1 LKTAKTLSASFGLAG
16 MLLAGTLYAQQPPP
30 HAPSMPPPPPPPPF
44 VVGPPGVWWNNPV
57 IVDRLAI
64 TPHQQSRMQALFE
77 QNRRHLVEL
86 SDELR
91 RQEAII
97 RPLLDT
103 DHPDESRVLA
113 QIDRIA
119 QGRAELEKA
128 NARFILGIRNILTLD
143 QWRKL
148 KSEEAKRPAHM

>member
-1 LKTAKTLSASFGLAG
+1 
-16 MLLAGTLYAQQPPP
+16 M
-30 HAPSMPPPPPPPPF
+30 
-44 VVGPPGVWWNNPV
+44 
-57 IVDRLAI
+57 IVDRLGI

-77 QNRRHLVEL
+77 QNRRHLMEL
-86 SDELR
+86 SDELG
-91 RQEAII
+91 RQEAIV

-119 QGRAELEKA
+119 LARAELEKA

-148 KSEEAKRPAHM
+148 KSKQAERPGHM

>member
-1 LKTAKTLSASFGLAG
+1 
-16 MLLAGTLYAQQPPP
+16 
-30 HAPSMPPPPPPPPF
+30 MPPPPPPPPF
-44 VVGPPGVWWNNPV
+44 VVGPPGVWWNNPA
-57 IVDRLAI
+57 IIERLGI

-77 QNRRHLVEL
+77 KNRPHLMEL

-97 RPLLDT
+97 GPLLDS
-103 DHPDESRVLA
+103 DRPDESRVLA

-119 QGRAELEKA
+119 QARAELEKA
-128 NARFILGIRNILTLD
+128 NARFMLGIRDILTLD

-148 KSEEAKRPAHM
+148 KREDVKRPGHM